1 MRIHKHVRTSAG
13 VIVVGTLAAVALWP
27 EAIDVDMATVT
38 RHRMQV
44 TIDEDGVTRVRDR
57 FVITAPVAGRL
68 QRIELEPGDRVPQG
82 AVVVRLAPLDAPL
95 LDPRSRA
102 ELETAASAA
111 QQAVGQARAEQDRV
125 VALRDRAAAAERRL
139 ANLVEAGAVSREDYE
154 SAQTAL
160 ETSRRSVEAA
170 SFAVLRADRE
180 WQLARTRLQTP
191 ANRGR
196 LIDVLSPAGGVVLKR
211 LRESESVV
219 SAGEPLIEVGDPA
232 QLEVVADFLS
242 TDAVRVRAGAPV
254 LIERWGGDQPLR
266 GRVRR
271 VEPSGFLKV
280 SALGVEEQRVNVI
293 VDFDDDTAAC
303 DLGDAYRVEV
313 RIITWEQDEVLTVP
327 VGSLFRRGD
336 EWAVFVADGNAAHLT
351 AIQLGERNH
360 TVAHV
365 VSGLAEGQRV
375 VLHPPDTL
383 ADGGRVRMRRE

>member
-1 MRIHKHVRTSAG
+1 MRIHKHVRTLAAII
-13 VIVVGTLAAVALWP
+13 VIGALAAVAMWP
-27 EAIDVDMATVT
+27 EAIEVEVATAS
-38 RHRMQV
+38 RNRMQV
-44 TIDEDGVTRVRDR
+44 SIDEDGVTRVRDR

-68 QRIELEPGDRVPQG
+68 QRVELEPGDQVSQG

-95 LDPRSRA
+95 IDPRSRA
-102 ELETAASAA
+102 ELETAAGAA
-111 QQAVGQARAEQDRV
+111 HQAVGQARAEHDRV
-125 VALRDRAAAAERRL
+125 VALRDRATAAERRL

-160 ETSRRSVEAA
+160 ETARRSVEAA

-196 LIDVLSPAGGVVLKR
+196 LIDVVSPAGGVVLKR

-254 LIERWGGDQPLR
+254 SIERWGGNQPLR

-293 VDFDDDTAAC
+293 VDFDDATAAC

-313 RIITWEQDEVLTVP
+313 RIITWERDQVLTVP

-336 EWAVFVADGNAAHLT
+336 QWAVFVADGDVARLAT
-351 AIQLGERNH
+351 IELGERNH
-360 TVAHV
+360 TMAHV

-383 ADGGRVRMRRE
+383 ADGGRVRVRSE

>member
-1 MRIHKHVRTSAG
+1 MRIHKNIRLFAG
-13 VIVVGTLAAVALWP
+13 ALVVGTLAAVAMWP
-27 EAIDVDMATVT
+27 EAMAVDTATVA
-38 RHRMQV
+38 RGPLQV
-44 TIDEDGVTRVRDR
+44 TIDEDGETRVRDR

-68 QRIELEPGDRVPQG
+68 QRIELEPGDRVLQG
-82 AVVVRLAPLDAPL
+82 AVVVKLAPLDAPL

-102 ELETAASAA
+102 ELAAAA
-111 QQAVGQARAEQDRV
+111 GAAEQAVGQARAEHDRA

-139 ANLVEAGAVSREDYE
+139 ANLVAAGAVSREDYE

-160 ETSRRSVEAA
+160 ETGRRSVEVAA
-170 SFAVLRADRE
+170 FAVHRAERE
-180 WQLARTRLQTP
+180 WQLARTRLETP

-196 LIDVLSPAGGVVLKR
+196 LIDVPSPAAGVVLKR
-211 LRESESVV
+211 LRESESAV
-219 SAGEPLIEVGDPA
+219 SAGEPLIEIGDPA

-242 TDAVRVRAGAPV
+242 TDAVRIRPGAPV

-293 VDFDDDTAAC
+293 MDFADEAAGC
-303 DLGDAYRVEV
+303 DLGDAYRVEA
-313 RIITWEQDEVLTVP
+313 RIIVSQQDDVLVVP

-336 EWAVFVADGNAAHLT
+336 QWAVFVADEGVARLT
-351 AIQLGERNH
+351 AIEMGERNYDL
-360 TVAHV
+360 AQV
-365 VSGLAEGQRV
+365 VRGLADGQRV

-383 ADGGRVRMRRE
+383 VDGARIRARP

>member
-1 MRIHKHVRTSAG
+1 MRIQKHVRTLAG
-13 VIVVGTLAAVALWP
+13 VTIVGALAAAALWP
-27 EAIDVDMATVT
+27 EAVEVDMATVT
-38 RHRMQV
+38 RNSLQV
-44 TIDEDGVTRVRDR
+44 TVDEDGVTRVRDR
-57 FVITAPVAGRL
+57 FLVTAPVAGRL
-68 QRIELEPGDRVPQG
+68 QRIELEPGDRVSQG
-82 AVVVRLAPLDAPL
+82 TVVVRLAPIDAPL
-95 LDPRSRA
+95 LDARSRA
-102 ELETAASAA
+102 ELETAAVAA
-111 QQAVGQARAEQDRV
+111 QQAVGQARAEHDRV
-125 VALRDRAAAAERRL
+125 IALRDRAAAAERRL
-139 ANLVEAGAVSREDYE
+139 ANLVTAGAVSREDYE

-170 SFAVLRADRE
+170 GFAVQRAERE

-196 LIDVLSPAGGVVLKR
+196 LIDVLSPASGAVLKR

-219 SAGEPLIEVGDPA
+219 IAGEPLIEIGDPA

-254 LIERWGGDQPLR
+254 LIERWGGDQPLH

-313 RIITWEQDEVLTVP
+313 RIIAWEQDDLLTVP

-336 EWAVFVADGNAAHLT
+336 QWAVFVADHGVARLT
-351 AIQLGERNH
+351 TIQIGERSYAQ
-360 TVAHV
+360 AHV
-365 VSGLAEGQRV
+365 VSGLAEGERV

-383 ADGGRVRMRRE
+383 ADGDRLRARGE

>member
-1 MRIHKHVRTSAG
+1 MRIHKNIRLFAG
-13 VIVVGTLAAVALWP
+13 ALVVGTLAAVAMWP
-27 EAIDVDMATVT
+27 EAMAVDTATVA
-38 RHRMQV
+38 RGPLQV
-44 TIDEDGVTRVRDR
+44 TIDEDGETRVRDR

-68 QRIELEPGDRVPQG
+68 QRIELEPGDRVLQG
-82 AVVVRLAPLDAPL
+82 AVVVKLAPLDAPL

-102 ELETAASAA
+102 ELAAAA
-111 QQAVGQARAEQDRV
+111 GDAEQEVGQARAEHDRA

-139 ANLVEAGAVSREDYE
+139 ANLVAAGAVSREDYE

-160 ETSRRSVEAA
+160 ETGRRSVEVAA
-170 SFAVLRADRE
+170 FAVHRAERE
-180 WQLARTRLQTP
+180 WQLARTRLETP

-196 LIDVLSPAGGVVLKR
+196 LIDVPSPAAGVVLKR
-211 LRESESVV
+211 LRESESAV
-219 SAGEPLIEVGDPA
+219 SAGEPLIEIGDPA

-242 TDAVRVRAGAPV
+242 TDAVRIRPGAPV

-293 VDFDDDTAAC
+293 MDFADEAAGC
-303 DLGDAYRVEV
+303 DLGDAYRVEA
-313 RIITWEQDEVLTVP
+313 RIIVSQQDDVLVVP

-336 EWAVFVADGNAAHLT
+336 QWAVFVADEGVARLT
-351 AIQLGERNH
+351 AIEMGERNYDL
-360 TVAHV
+360 AQV
-365 VSGLAEGQRV
+365 VRGLADGQRV

-383 ADGGRVRMRRE
+383 VDGARIRARP